1 MHSQITLTL
10 KLPFLILSRE
20 FLFLGFSWRDWSA
33 TIIPGSLFS
42 IGAMRTHSD
51 TSSIVPRYLLLT
63 LWLTLYIYFCNLWDQ
78 ITGIEEDRIDKSDRP
93 IPSGKI
99 TIAGAQLRR
108 ALALAAFL
116 SVAAYEP
123 ALRPETFCWVIIVV
137 LHLATPSAFGNH
149 WFVKNCVAL
158 GTGTWALL
166 GASWKAIAPLTPRIE
181 GYILA
186 VSVWAGL
193 MTHIQDLRDMK
204 TLPLV
209 LGNIRTRRIITYLI
223 IPVSLMVLGVGGVL
237 SIAPWSI
244 ITIHVFL
251 GYRIIHNYGSRY
263 DHKTYMLFVLNASQ
277 NYTYTFCLDWKA
289 KPHAVVGQLKRFRI
303 V

>member
-10 KLPFLILSRE
+10 KLPFLILSGE
-20 FLFLGFSWRDWSA
+20 FDLFLGFSWRDWSA

-42 IGAMRTHSD
+42 IG
-51 TSSIVPRYLLLT
+51 
-63 LWLTLYIYFCNLWDQ
+63 
-78 ITGIEEDRIDKSDRP
+78 IEEDRIDKPDRP

-123 ALRPETFCWVIIVV
+123 ALWPETFCWVIIVV
-137 LHLATPSAFGNH
+137 LHLAMPSAFGNH
-149 WFVKNCVAL
+149 WFVENCVAL

-166 GASWKAIAPLTPRIE
+166 GASWKAIASLTPRIE

-204 TLPLV
+204 CWLYYP
-209 LGNIRTRRIITYLI
+209 
-223 IPVSLMVLGVGGVL
+223 
-237 SIAPWSI
+237 
-244 ITIHVFL
+244 
-251 GYRIIHNYGSRY
+251 
-263 DHKTYMLFVLNASQ
+263 KLFVLNASQ